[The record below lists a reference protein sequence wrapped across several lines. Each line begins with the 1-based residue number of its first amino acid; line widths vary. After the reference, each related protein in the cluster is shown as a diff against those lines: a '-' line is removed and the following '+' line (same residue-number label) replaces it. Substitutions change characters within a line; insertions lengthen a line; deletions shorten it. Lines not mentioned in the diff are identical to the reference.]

1 MKLHIVGTSGV
12 GKSTLARQLAN
23 GLGCKHIELDNLYWG
38 GDWQPRSDV
47 WFQAQSAAALRADA
61 WVADGNYSQVR
72 ELIWQQA
79 DLIIWLDYS
88 LSITL
93 SRLAW
98 RNFGY
103 VLGRQKLWESKNC
116 ESWGQLLGRNSIVLR
131 ALRSHYRRRRLY
143 EQLLHDPQSPP
154 FVRLSSPLELHG
166 WLHHFWVHQARF
178 GASYMPA

>member
-12 GKSTLARQLAN
+12 GKTTLARQLAY

-38 GDWQPRSDV
+38 GDWQPRPENH
-47 WFQAQSAAALRADA
+47 FLAQSARALRSDA
-61 WVADGNYSQVR
+61 WVVDGNYSQVR
-72 ELIWQQA
+72 ELIWPQV
-79 DLIIWLDYS
+79 DLVIWLDYS

-98 RNFGY
+98 RNLRY
-103 VLGRQKLWESKNC
+103 VWDRQTLWESKNC
-116 ESWGQLLGRNSIVLR
+116 ESWGHLLGRNSILLR

-143 EQLLHDPQSPP
+143 EQLLYDAYSPP

-166 WLHHFWVHQARF
+166 WLHQFWLQHARF
-178 GASYMPA
+178 GAHYVPA